1 MNFFQKM
8 KRFRKGDKI
17 VFKLGTDFLAT
28 GIVDRYIISQYADS
42 GLVEIF
48 ITRGGKTSRVMV
60 YQREVVLFEDF
71 PEDVFWGSPY
81 GKLYSNVF

>member
-8 KRFRKGDKI
+8 KRFRKGDKV

-28 GIVDRYIISQYADS
+28 GTVDRYIVSQYADS
-42 GLVEIF
+42 GLVEIS
-48 ITRGGKTSRVMV
+48 ITRGGKTSKVMV

-71 PEDVFWGSPY
+71 PEDVFWGSPH
-81 GKLYSNVF
+81 GKLLNNAF

>member
-1 MNFFQKM
+1 M
-8 KRFRKGDKI
+8 KRYRKGDKV

-28 GIVDRYIISQYADS
+28 GTVDRYIVSQYTDS
-42 GLVEIF
+42 GLVEIS

-71 PEDVFWGSPY
+71 PEDAFWGSPY
-81 GKLYSNVF
+81 GKLLNNAF

>member
-1 MNFFQKM
+1 M
-8 KRFRKGDKI
+8 KRFRKGDKV

-28 GIVDRYIISQYADS
+28 GIVDGYVISQYNDF

-71 PEDVFWGSPY
+71 PEDVFWGSPH
-81 GKLYSNVF
+81 GKLLNNAF

>member
-8 KRFRKGDKI
+8 KRYRKGDKV
-17 VFKLGTDFLAT
+17 VFKLGTDFLVT

-42 GLVEIF
+42 GLVEIS

-71 PEDVFWGSPY
+71 PEDSFWNTPV

>member
-1 MNFFQKM
+1 M

-17 VFKLGTDFLAT
+17 VFKLGTNFLAT
-28 GIVDRYIISQYADS
+28 GIVDGYVISQYNDF

-48 ITRGGKTSRVMV
+48 ITRGGKTSKVMV

-71 PEDVFWGSPY
+71 PEDVFWGSPH
-81 GKLYSNVF
+81 GKLLNNAF

>member
-1 MNFFQKM
+1 M
-8 KRFRKGDKI
+8 KRYRKGDKV

-28 GIVDRYIISQYADS
+28 GTVDRYIISQYADS
-42 GLVEIF
+42 GLVEIS

-71 PEDVFWGSPY
+71 PEDEFWSSPH
-81 GKLYSNVF
+81 GKLLNNAF